1 MQRRVV
7 QGIHRLRHRARH
19 FPRKLADLIVLSVC
33 FRFRPDGTIA
43 GMSEATDNPLLKLRP
58 LEESAVRM
66 FFESLRP
73 LRECFEAPDVA
84 EIMINDFNN
93 IWIERRGKMHRLD
106 LTLNEAVLDGAISA
120 LAASVDKSAVAGTAQ
135 GIINAGHKNLRI
147 ASVMRPTAIDGN
159 ALSIR
164 KHRDKHL
171 SLRDYVNMG
180 AFSLTNARKEK
191 ELDLFPPGIQD
202 DALREALSA
211 MVRARRNVL
220 VAGGTSSGKTT
231 LLNALN
237 AEIPEDE
244 RVITVEDTMEL
255 KLTAP
260 NRVRLLSNPDKGVT
274 TQLLVALCLRFRP
287 DRIIVGEVRSG
298 EAYDFIQALS
308 TGHDGGMGSIHANDA
323 RGGLSR
329 LESLA
334 MLGVPPGSRWE
345 LADMRKAVADCFH
358 YVIHLRRTG
367 ELRHVSEILEIKGF
381 RDGDY
386 VLNRVF

>member
-1 MQRRVV
+1 
-7 QGIHRLRHRARH
+7 
-19 FPRKLADLIVLSVC
+19 
-33 FRFRPDGTIA
+33 
-43 GMSEATDNPLLKLRP
+43 MSDAAENPILKLRP

-66 FFESLRP
+66 FFESLKP
-73 LRECFEAPDVA
+73 LREQFEAPDIA
-84 EIMINDFNN
+84 EIMINNFDNV
-93 IWIERRGKMHRLD
+93 WIERRGVMTRLSVS
-106 LTLNEAVLDGAISA
+106 LNQATLNGAILS
-120 LAASVDKSAVAGTAQ
+120 LAASVEKSARAGTSQ
-135 GIINAGHKNLRI
+135 GIINAGHKDLRI
-147 ASVMRPTAIDGN
+147 AAVMRPTSIDGH

-171 SLRDYVNMG
+171 SLDDYVRMG
-180 AFSLTNARKEK
+180 AFSLANARAEA
-191 ELDLFPPGIQD
+191 ERELFPVGAHD
-202 DALREALSA
+202 ESLRDALAA

-237 AEIPEDE
+237 AEIPPDE
-244 RVITVEDTMEL
+244 RVITIEDTMEL
-255 KLTAP
+255 KIAAP

-274 TQLLVALCLRFRP
+274 TQLLVALCLRLRP

-308 TGHDGGMGSIHANDA
+308 TGHDGGMGSIHSNDA

-334 MLGVPPGSRWE
+334 MLGIPPGSRWE
-345 LADMRKAVADCFH
+345 LPDMRKAVADCFH

-367 ELRHVSEILEIKGF
+367 ELRHISEILEIRGF
-381 RDGDY
+381 KDGDY
-386 VLNRVF
+386 ILKRVF